1 MLGNREP
8 PPVETLYT
16 EVFDA
21 DLRRHIANPE
31 ASFALACWELAR
43 KNRVVPTESAFQ
55 RATIS
60 WLMPDIMILRR
71 QDGALVYE
79 HYGENIARNAG
90 FDMTGKSLSDF
101 KGAIGTFYTECY
113 ERVTRELR
121 PLGTVHR
128 LGQYNE
134 RPMWERV
141 ILPVHDAAGEVVLYV
156 VNRVRK
162 HQDDFAQ
169 LSARSRGAGIIALQ
183 FLRTTDGAITDA
195 MISGANGPAQ
205 TLTGRRLDELLDR
218 SIRDCFPGVVHLALW
233 DRYLQVA
240 SSKEGQS
247 FQIDYQMD
255 GLDDV
260 FDVKLHP
267 FRDGV
272 AIEFRVLPRAT
283 VGGASQEAQVAA

>member
-1 MLGNREP
+1 MEA
-8 PPVETLYT
+8 LYT

-31 ASFALACWELAR
+31 ASFALACWDLAR
-43 KNRVVPTESAFQ
+43 KDGGLPPESAF
-55 RATIS
+55 RNPTLN

-71 QDGALVYE
+71 KNGALIYD

-90 FDMTGKSLSDF
+90 FDMTGKSVADF
-101 KGAIGTFYTECY
+101 RGALGGFYLDCY
-113 ERVTRELR
+113 ARVAREGR

-134 RPMWERV
+134 RPMWERI
-141 ILPVHDAAGEVVLYV
+141 ILPLRDEQGELVLYV
-156 VNRVRK
+156 VNKVRK

-183 FLRTTDGAITDA
+183 FLRTADGTIIDA
-195 MISGANGPAQ
+195 MISGANNPAQ
-205 TLTGRRLDELLDR
+205 ILTDRRLDELLDR
-218 SIRDCFPGVVHLALW
+218 SIRECFPGVVHLALW
-233 DRYLQVA
+233 DRYLEVA
-240 SSKEGQS
+240 ATKQEQE
-247 FQIDYQMD
+247 FRIDYRMD

-272 AIEFRVLPRAT
+272 AIEFRVPRREEA
-283 VGGASQEAQVAA
+283 GAASQAAAVAA

>member
-1 MLGNREP
+1 MARLRGP
-8 PPVETLYT
+8 PAMEALYT

-43 KNRVVPTESAFQ
+43 SGGGLPPECAFRNPTLG
-55 RATIS
+55 
-60 WLMPDIMILRR
+60 WLLPDVMILRR
-71 QDGALVYE
+71 RNDALIYD

-90 FDMTGKSLSDF
+90 FDMTGKSVSDF
-101 KGAIGTFYTECY
+101 RGALGTFYLECY
-113 ERVTRELR
+113 ARVAREGR

-134 RPMWERV
+134 RPMWERI
-141 ILPVHDAAGEVVLYV
+141 ILPLRDKAGELVLYV
-156 VNRVRK
+156 VNKVRK
-162 HQDDFAQ
+162 HEDDFAQ

-183 FLRTTDGAITDA
+183 FVRAADGIIADA

-218 SIRDCFPGVVHLALW
+218 SIRECFPGVVHLALW
-233 DRYLQVA
+233 DRYLDVA
-240 SSKEGQS
+240 ATKQAQE
-247 FQIDYQMD
+247 FRIDYRMD
-255 GLDDV
+255 GLDDA

-272 AIEFRVLPRAT
+272 AIEFRVLKRAQAEA
-283 VGGASQEAQVAA
+283 ASQEAGVAA